1 MRESFLVA
9 EEPNCTISPQ
19 REKTI
24 RAFMHFERPFQ
35 CSPAPLAVQGLN
47 ISVIQWLTLDGRGL
61 GAELILLTSQVMR
74 FGCLTLCAVA
84 LGGCAT
90 IRNEPINIPLAAD
103 AAPVEA
109 SRAIPTNGDD
119 LVIGLAFSGGGTRAA
134 AFSYGVLSEFDRTAA
149 GPVRSNSPLLDRIDY
164 VSGVSG
170 GAVTAA
176 YFGLKGR
183 AALSDFRER
192 FLLRDAEESLR
203 TPFMPV
209 SVIRAYEGGVNDA
222 QQFPRWLDENLFRGA
237 TFKELDA
244 AHRPRVLINASDV
257 YNRTPFV
264 FNETT
269 FKAICSDLNSYPI
282 ASAVAASAA
291 MPVVFAPIVLT
302 SYANRCRANIPN
314 WITSAQNNAA
324 APPLLKELASAI
336 ARYRDGSVP
345 YIKLLDGGLVDNYG
359 LSGFT
364 VARLS
369 AETPYGPLT
378 AQQAIKVRRV
388 LFLVVDAGRGPSGDW
403 AQSAEGPTAPEIV
416 RAAADTAIDSSARA
430 SFTAFD
436 QTMSEWRDS
445 LVRWRCSL
453 SPTARR
459 NYAAVARWDCRD
471 LKFFVGRINFEQ
483 LGTPRALALNSIPT
497 RFKLSPEDVET
508 LIAAGQDALRANS
521 TFHAFL
527 GSIDGRV
534 LTAASST
541 SR

>member
-1 MRESFLVA
+1 MSD
-9 EEPNCTISPQ
+9 
-19 REKTI
+19 
-24 RAFMHFERPFQ
+24 
-35 CSPAPLAVQGLN
+35 G
-47 ISVIQWLTLDGRGL
+47 TLGTGP
-61 GAELILLTSQVMR
+61 ILLISQFIR
-74 FGCLTLCAVA
+74 FGRMTVCAVA

-90 IRNEPINIPLAAD
+90 IQNAPINIPLATAD
-103 AAPVEA
+103 ASPVEA
-109 SRAIPTNGDD
+109 SRDIPTNGDD
-119 LVIGLAFSGGGTRAA
+119 LVVGLAFSGGGTRAA
-134 AFSYGVLSEFDRTAA
+134 AFSYGVLSEFDRTETGRARRN
-149 GPVRSNSPLLDRIDY
+149 VPLFDRIDY

-170 GAVTAA
+170 GAVIAA

-203 TPFMPV
+203 TPFTPV
-209 SVIRAYEGGVNDA
+209 SIIRAYEGGVNDA
-222 QQFPRWLDENLFRGA
+222 QQFPQWLDKNLFGGA

-264 FNETT
+264 FNDAT
-269 FKAICSDLNSYPI
+269 FKGICSDLNSYPI

-302 SYANRCRANIPN
+302 SYANRCRASIPN
-314 WITSAQNNAA
+314 WITAAQNNAS

-364 VARLS
+364 IARLS

-436 QTMSEWRDS
+436 QTMSEWRNS
-445 LVRWRCSL
+445 LVRWRCAL
-453 SPTARR
+453 SQTERQ
-459 NYAAVARWDCRD
+459 NYEAAARWNCHD
-471 LKFFVGRINFEQ
+471 LKFFVGRVNFEQ
-483 LGTPRALALNSIPT
+483 LGALRAVELNSIPT
-497 RFKLSPEDVET
+497 RFRLSPENVEM
-508 LIAAGQDALRANS
+508 LIAAGQDALRTNQ
-521 TFHAFL
+521 TFRAFL
-527 GSIDGRV
+527 LSIDKRAV
-534 LTAASST
+534 TTAFST
-541 SR
+541 SK